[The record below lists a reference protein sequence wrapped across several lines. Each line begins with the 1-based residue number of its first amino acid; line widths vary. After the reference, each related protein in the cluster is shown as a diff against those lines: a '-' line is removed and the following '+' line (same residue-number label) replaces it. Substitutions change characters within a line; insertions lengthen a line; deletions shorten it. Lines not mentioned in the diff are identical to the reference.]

1 MADPGEEHQVTAHT
15 DINAE
20 GGYSLVVGFDD
31 DNVLHLDGLDV
42 LRYVAALADAMV
54 RAQYAEAMRAQLR
67 ARLKLSDRDAAV
79 AAGKW
84 RDDLPALATF
94 DRYEIR
100 PCVSVEGRTSVQ
112 VWRGGQVVVQFAESN
127 VQEHIY
133 HVLIVHASADRDVS
147 YHRLLTGHLRK
158 GDGVARDC
166 IRTLTQYLKKD

>member
-1 MADPGEEHQVTAHT
+1 MGDEQSVEAHT
-15 DINAE
+15 FLDDQ
-20 GGYSLVVGFDD
+20 GGYSLVVTFDD
-31 DNVLHLDGLDV
+31 DNVLRLDGLDA

-54 RAQYAEAMRAQLR
+54 RAQYTEAMRTQLR
-67 ARLKLSDRDAAV
+67 ARFKLDDRDAAI

-84 RDDLPALATF
+84 PDEQPSLATF

-100 PCVSVEGRTSVQ
+100 PCVSIEGRTSVQ
-112 VWRGGQVVVQFAESN
+112 VWRGDQVVVQFAESN

-133 HVLIVHASADRDVS
+133 HVLTVYASADRDVS

-158 GDGVARDC
+158 GEGVARDC